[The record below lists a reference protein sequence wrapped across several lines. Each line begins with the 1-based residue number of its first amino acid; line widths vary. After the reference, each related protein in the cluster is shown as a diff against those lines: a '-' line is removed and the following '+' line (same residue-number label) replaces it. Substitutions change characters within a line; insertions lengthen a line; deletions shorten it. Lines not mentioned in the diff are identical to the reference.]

1 MSVTPQRRLRPLALL
16 SGRCPRCGRGVI
28 FEPLLTTRLFD
39 MHDVC
44 PECGL
49 EFEREPGYFTMSMY
63 LSYFI
68 GIFTVLPVALVLI
81 LVLDASLAVTLLVA
95 LVQTLLTS
103 LFAFRYSRILWIH
116 ADQYLEPR

>member
-1 MSVTPQRRLRPLALL
+1 MTEAHRIRPIALVRGL
-16 SGRCPRCGRGVI
+16 CPRCGRGRI
-28 FEPLLTTRLFD
+28 FEPLLSPRLLE
-39 MHDVC
+39 MHSAC

-68 GIFTVLPVALVLI
+68 GIFTVLPVALFLALI
-81 LVLDASLAVTLLVA
+81 VHASLAVTLVVA
-95 LVQTLLTS
+95 LAQTLLTA

-116 ADQYLEPR
+116 VDQALEPR